1 MFFYLNLILVGI
13 AGISLSAYLTYQVA
27 DPKISF
33 LTSALSYILSL
44 MVTFMLTKKETKR
57 ECDEVTECL
66 KEEYKIKIRKLK
78 REHDTTTLE
87 KTIRDGTQTLIKNAL
102 DYFKLENI
110 KNEMGDSAAIQNL
123 QLDKYGQIIE
133 LLADFSLILPDRKEN
148 QEIVQQEIIHQIEIY
163 TMDERRFSEFL
174 QRIMEKY
181 LVTVSKKIREKGS
194 PHTVRAMK
202 MCPRCAEPIMLKAR
216 VCKHCGHEF
225 EFVSKTGE
233 FDWLRKGQ
241 SLYRSGN
248 FQEAVSLFTNAIDI
262 NPRSARAYYNR
273 GITYEKLGNQ
283 TRTFSDLTTAAQLGH
298 KKAQEALK
306 MLSDMMDTHE
316 WKWE

>member
-1 MFFYLNLILVGI
+1 MFLYLNLILVGI
-13 AGISLSAYLTYQVA
+13 AGLSLSAYLTYYVP
-27 DPKISF
+27 DPKIAF
-33 LTSALSYILSL
+33 LSSALSYILSL
-44 MVTFMLTKKETKR
+44 MVTFMLTKKEVKK
-57 ECDEVTECL
+57 ECDEVAECL
-66 KEEYKIKIRKLK
+66 KEEYQTKIRKIK

-102 DYFKLENI
+102 DYFKIENI
-110 KNEMGDSAAIQNL
+110 KNEMGNSAAMQNL

-181 LVTVSKKIREKGS
+181 LVTVNKKIREKGGL
-194 PHTVRAMK
+194 HTVRATK
-202 MCPRCAEPIMLKAR
+202 ICPRCAEHIMLKAR

-225 EFVSKTGE
+225 EFVSNTGE
-233 FDWLRKGQ
+233 LDWLRKGQ

-283 TRTFSDLTTAAQLGH
+283 ARTVSDLTTAAQLGH

-306 MLSDMMDTHE
+306 MLSSMMDTQE